1 MPHKKMTA
9 FTAVTTVAADDI
21 MIIDDTSAVET
32 KKVTLEN
39 LLSVIDALTA
49 ETTVDGAA
57 DFVAV
62 WDTSASAIRKVLP
75 NNLPVPTGALNA
87 DGTVPLTAN
96 WDAGSFEIRAQTF
109 QSDVATGTAP
119 IIVASTTVVSNLN
132 ADQVDGCDVIDEDN
146 MSSDSATAVP
156 TQQSVKA
163 YVDTA
168 VVGLYDHKGAY
179 NASTNSPDLDT
190 SPSGILTGDAYTVSV
205 AGTFFAVSVEAGD
218 VLIAD
223 QDNPTLSTHWTIVNR
238 NIDSSAFASASHT
251 HATTDITSGTLSH
264 ERGGIEADIS
274 GVAIGDVLAGTGTGT
289 IGIVTSTGHSD
300 GDVLTIQADGTVDFE
315 TPSGGGVTDHGAL
328 TGLSDDDHPQYAKL
342 AGETFTG
349 VHDFG
354 GATSVEIPNG
364 AAPTVD
370 SAGEIA
376 VDTTVTDYTGLVTY
390 YDGTEALYVVALP
403 TANLSTTDHDVV
415 AYDAVNDEFNMIGAV
430 APYVEDTLSATATG
444 DIVYQTGTDDEWTN
458 LPIGVTNDRLEVRAG
473 LPSWQPR
480 MDVSLARC
488 VSVSNVDI
496 ADGSW
501 DVSTG
506 SYASKSLSVASQSTN
521 PHGLTFSSD
530 GTKAYVLE
538 NGSDTIYQY
547 TLSTAWDVSTGS
559 YASKSLSVNSQET
572 AARAIAFSSDGT
584 KAYAVGSASDTIY
597 QYTLSTAWDVSTGSY
612 ASKSL
617 SVNSQSTNPSGL
629 AFSSDGTK
637 AYVLESGVSDT
648 IYQYTLSTAWDVS
661 TGSYAS
667 KSLSVNSQE
676 GNPNAIAF
684 SSDGTKAYAVG
695 STNDTIYQYT
705 LSTAWDVST
714 GSYASKSLSVASQEA
729 TPLGL
734 AFSSDGSKAYIV
746 GSTND
751 TIYQYTLSNTP
762 TDPSPIDGI
771 TLADGNRVLLSGQ
784 TDASENG
791 VYDAVTATN
800 PATWTRV
807 ADMAATGGASGRMV
821 AVAVG
826 TTYSTSLWVCESASG
841 SDVVGTNDLTFT
853 QYA

>member
-1 MPHKKMTA
+1 
-9 FTAVTTVAADDI
+9 

-39 LLSVIDALTA
+39 LLSVINVLTA

-57 DFVAV
+57 DYVAV

-87 DGTVPLTAN
+87 DGSVPLTAN

-163 YVDTA
+163 YVDA
-168 VVGLYDHKGAY
+168 SVVGLYDHKGAY

-190 SPSGILTGDAYTVSV
+190 SPSGILKGDAYTVSV
-205 AGTFFAVSVEAGD
+205 AGAFFAVSVDAGD

-223 QDNPTLSTHWTIVNR
+223 QDSPTLSSHWTIVNR
-238 NIDSSAFASASHT
+238 NIDESAFATASHN
-251 HATTDITSGTLSH
+251 HAASDITSGTLAH

-274 GVAIGDVLAGTGTGT
+274 GVAIGDILAGTGAGT
-289 IGIVTSTGHSD
+289 MALVTSTGHSD
-300 GDVLTIQADGTVDFE
+300 GDVLTLQADGTVDFE
-315 TPSGGGVTDHGAL
+315 APSGGGVTDHGAL

-370 SAGEIA
+370 AAGEIA
-376 VDTTVTDYTGLVTY
+376 VDTTITDYTGLVTY
-390 YDGTEALYVVALP
+390 HDGTEALYVVALP
-403 TANLSTTDHDVV
+403 TANLSTTDHEVV
-415 AYDAVNDEFNMIGAV
+415 AYDAVNNEFHMIGAV
-430 APYVEDTLSATATG
+430 APYVEDTLNATAAG
-444 DIVYQTGTDDEWTN
+444 DIVYQTGTDGEWTN
-458 LPIGVTNDRLEVRAG
+458 LPIGATNDRQEVRGG

-480 MDVSLARC
+480 MDAALARC
-488 VSVSNVDI
+488 VATSNVDM

-506 SYASKSLSVASQSTN
+506 SYASKSLSVSTQSTT
-521 PHGLTFSSD
+521 PHGVAFSSD

-538 NGSDTIYQY
+538 NGGDTIYQY
-547 TLSTAWDVSTGS
+547 TLSTAWDISTGS
-559 YASKSLSVNSQET
+559 YASKSLSVTSQET
-572 AARAIAFSSDGT
+572 AAR
-584 KAYAVGSASDTIY
+584 
-597 QYTLSTAWDVSTGSY
+597 
-612 ASKSL
+612 
-617 SVNSQSTNPSGL
+617 GL

-637 AYVLESGVSDT
+637 AY
-648 IYQYTLSTAWDVS
+648 I
-661 TGSYAS
+661 
-667 KSLSVNSQE
+667 
-676 GNPNAIAF
+676 
-684 SSDGTKAYAVG
+684 VG
-695 STNDTIYQYT
+695 SANDTIYQYT

-714 GSYASKSLSVASQEA
+714 GSYASKSLSVSTQSTTPSGLAFSADGTKAYVLEPVTSDTIYQYTLSTAWDISTGSYASKSLSVASQEGNPNA
-729 TPLGL
+729 V
-734 AFSSDGSKAYIV
+734 AFSSDGTKAYIV

-751 TIYQYTLSNTP
+751 TIYQYTLSTAWDISTGSYASKSLSVTSQETEPLGLAFSSDGTKAYVVGSTNDTIYQYTLSSTP
-762 TDPSPIDGI
+762 ADPSPIDGQ
-771 TLADGNRVLLSGQ
+771 TLANDDRVLLSGQ

-791 VYDAVTATN
+791 VYDAVTATD
-800 PATWTRV
+800 PSTWTRV

-821 AVAVG
+821 AVRVG
-826 TTYSTSLWVCESASG
+826 TTYATSLWVCEAASG
-841 SDVVGTNDLTFT
+841 ADVVGTDDLTFT

>member
-559 YASKSLSVNSQET
+559 YASKSLSVNSQ
-572 AARAIAFSSDGT
+572 
-584 KAYAVGSASDTIY
+584 
-597 QYTLSTAWDVSTGSY
+597 
-612 ASKSL
+612 
-617 SVNSQSTNPSGL
+617 STNPSGL